1 MLGLGQVWS
10 FVAVKGNC
18 ANKEEEGRFEWQV
31 DTQTSPTRMHIYIY
45 IPVYLYGTLKI
56 CVKSIKYY
64 CWS

>member
-1 MLGLGQVWS
+1 MLGLGQVWG

-18 ANKEEEGRFEWQV
+18 ANKEEEGKIEWQV
-31 DTQTSPTRMHIYIY
+31 DTQTSHTHMHIY

-56 CVKSIKYY
+56 YVKSITYC